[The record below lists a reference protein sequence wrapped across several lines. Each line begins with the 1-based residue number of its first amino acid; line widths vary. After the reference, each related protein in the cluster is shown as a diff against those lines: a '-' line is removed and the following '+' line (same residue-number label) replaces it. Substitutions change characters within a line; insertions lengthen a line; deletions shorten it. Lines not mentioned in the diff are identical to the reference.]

1 MIGHSD
7 FWQAQRLCMFELST
21 ALPLASGSR
30 TVAGPV
36 RNKDGISYQVIND
49 KRMETLSNTELIQLF
64 KEAVT
69 QPVSFD
75 TLVEMTI
82 NMIDLERCDVF
93 IF

>member
-1 MIGHSD
+1 
-7 FWQAQRLCMFELST
+7 
-21 ALPLASGSR
+21 
-30 TVAGPV
+30 
-36 RNKDGISYQVIND
+36 
-49 KRMETLSNTELIQLF
+49 METLSNTEFIQLF